1 MERSE
6 GDGTSHGLLDPSL
19 ESAAANIPNVSD
31 QSTAHLQPARFRDK
45 LISQGLALA
54 NADRRADF
62 MAQTLDSWQASVSKV
77 AEEERLS
84 VETKVTKALCHG
96 SMPLIDA
103 ARRGNMSHLEE
114 LLAEPRDASTLDATD
129 AAGMTAMGWA
139 AKRGHAE
146 VVRRLL
152 GACASPDL
160 RLVRQSNDPSASEA
174 QPPLYLAL
182 VKGHTDIATL
192 LLDAL
197 ADRMPAALE
206 PDQPF
211 ITPQLRIPSPTRPRP
226 LRTTA
231 LPDR

>member
-19 ESAAANIPNVSD
+19 ESAAANIPDASD

-45 LISQGLALA
+45 LTSHGLALA
-54 NADRRADF
+54 SADRRADF

-77 AEEERLS
+77 AGEERLS
-84 VETKVTKALCHG
+84 VENKVTKALCHG

-114 LLAEPRDASTLDATD
+114 LLAEPRDASALDATD

-139 AKRGHAE
+139 AKRGHAD

-182 VKGHTDIATL
+182 VKGHADIATL

-197 ADRMPAALE
+197 ADRTSAALE
-206 PDQPF
+206 SDQPLT
-211 ITPQLRIPSPTRPRP
+211 IPQLPLPSPTRLRP
-226 LRTTA
+226 LRAT
-231 LPDR
+231 DSSDH